1 MSAYHTHNEN
11 ELLQLAANGGQDA
24 FTELFMQNRHKLF
37 SFLMRLTQSPEATED
52 VIQDIFMKLW
62 RNKSSLAEIDNFS
75 SYLFRMAQN
84 QCITQF
90 KRMAKETLIL
100 SRLAS
105 DSSASRSTTE
115 DHIAVKEVQEQLQQA
130 VAKLTPQQKL
140 VFTLSREKGL
150 KYDEIAAELN
160 ISPSTVKNHM
170 IDALRIIRQH
180 FHSSANALLIGGLY
194 FLLDSL
200 QKIK

>member
-1 MSAYHTHNEN
+1 MSAFQSHNEN
-11 ELLQLAANGGQDA
+11 ELLQLAAGGGQAA
-24 FTELFMQNRHKLF
+24 FAELFMQNRHKLF

-62 RNKSSLAEIDNFS
+62 RNRTSLTAIDNFS

-90 KRMAKETLIL
+90 RRMAKETLIL
-100 SRLAS
+100 SKLAS
-105 DSSASRSTTE
+105 DAPPSRSTTE
-115 DHIAVKEVQEQLQQA
+115 DLLAAKEVQEQLQQA

-150 KYDEIAAELN
+150 KYEEIAAELN
-160 ISPSTVKNHM
+160 ISASTVKNHM

-180 FHSSANALLIGGLY
+180 FHTSANALLIGGLY

>member
-1 MSAYHTHNEN
+1 MSAFQSHNET
-11 ELLQLAANGGQDA
+11 ELLQLAAGGGQAA
-24 FTELFMQNRHKLF
+24 FAELFMQNRHKLF

-62 RNKSSLAEIDNFS
+62 RNRVSLTEIDNFS

-90 KRMAKETLIL
+90 RRMAKETLIL
-100 SRLAS
+100 SKLAS
-105 DSSASRSTTE
+105 DAPASRSTTE
-115 DHIAVKEVQEQLQQA
+115 DLLAAKEVQEQLQLA

-150 KYDEIAAELN
+150 KYEEIAAELN
-160 ISPSTVKNHM
+160 ISASTVKNHM

-180 FHSSANALLIGGLY
+180 FHTSSNALLIGGLY

>member
-1 MSAYHTHNEN
+1 
-11 ELLQLAANGGQDA
+11 
-24 FTELFMQNRHKLF
+24 MQNRHKLF

-62 RNKSSLAEIDNFS
+62 RNRRSLSEIENFS

-90 KRMAKETLIL
+90 RRMAKETLIL
-100 SRLAS
+100 TRLAS
-105 DSSASRSTTE
+105 DAAPTRSTTE
-115 DHIAVKEVQEQLQQA
+115 ELLAAKEVQEQLQQA

-150 KYDEIAAELN
+150 KYEEIAAELN
-160 ISPSTVKNHM
+160 ISSSTVKNHM
-170 IDALRIIRQH
+170 IDALRTIRQH
-180 FHSSANALLIGGLY
+180 FHSSSNALLIGGLY
-194 FLLDSL
+194 FLLDSI

>member
-1 MSAYHTHNEN
+1 M
-11 ELLQLAANGGQDA
+11 QLAANGGQDA

>member
-1 MSAYHTHNEN
+1 MSAWSSHTEK
-11 ELLQLAANGGQDA
+11 ELLQLAASGNPSA
-24 FTELFMQNRHKLF
+24 FAELFLQNRHKLF

-62 RNKSSLAEIDNFS
+62 RSRASLPGIDQFS

-84 QCITQF
+84 QCITHF

-100 SRLAS
+100 SRIAS
-105 DSSASRSTTE
+105 NAPPSQSTTE
-115 DHIAVKEVQEQLQQA
+115 DQLALKEVQEQLQRA
-130 VAKLTPQQKL
+130 VSKLSPQQKL

-150 KYDEIAAELN
+150 KYEEIAAELN
-160 ISPSTVKNHM
+160 ISSSTVKNHM

-180 FHSSANALLIGGLY
+180 FHAANNTLLIGGLY
-194 FLLDSL
+194 MLLETL

>member
-1 MSAYHTHNEN
+1 MSAYQTHNEN
-11 ELLQLAANGGQDA
+11 ELLQLAASGGQGA

-105 DSSASRSTTE
+105 DSSPSRSTTE

>member
-11 ELLQLAANGGQDA
+11 ELLQLAASGGQDA

-100 SRLAS
+100 SRLSS

-115 DHIAVKEVQEQLQQA
+115 EHIAVKEVQEQLQQA